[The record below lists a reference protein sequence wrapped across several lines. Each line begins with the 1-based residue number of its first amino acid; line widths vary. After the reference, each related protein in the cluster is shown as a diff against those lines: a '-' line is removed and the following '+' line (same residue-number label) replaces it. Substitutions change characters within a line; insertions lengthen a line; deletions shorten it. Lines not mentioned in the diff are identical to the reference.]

1 MKTRFAVTVL
11 LALGLASAVAHA
23 DNLSA
28 AAAESALAQGALAWD
43 VRATTETSGL
53 PGARRA
59 DAAQLDAWLSKGDM
73 AALQTAVSQA
83 GLDLSRDVIVYGEP
97 GDERAAALVA
107 SLAQVSSGRV
117 HWLVGGAAEWSQ
129 SGHGLSPLST
139 HAPVPQ
145 HLVAFGG
152 EAGRM
157 ASASLRAVAPVQVL
171 ALR

>member
-1 MKTRFAVTVL
+1 MKTSFAVTVL
-11 LALGLASAVAHA
+11 LAFGLASAAHA

-28 AAAESALAQGALAWD
+28 AAADKALAQGALAWD
-43 VRATTETSGL
+43 VRAVSETGL
-53 PGARRA
+53 PGARHA
-59 DAAQLDAWLSKGDM
+59 DAALLNSWLARRDLT
-73 AALQTAVSQA
+73 ALQTAVSQA

-97 GDERAAALVA
+97 GDERARALVA
-107 SLAQVSSGRV
+107 SLQAVSSGRV

-129 SGHGLSPLST
+129 TGRALAALSA

-152 EAGRM
+152 DTGQM
-157 ASASLRAVAPVQVL
+157 ASASLRAVAPAQVL